1 MTADPAAGPPNR
13 PRRPYPYPRALRRVW
28 RHPAVQSMNGRRL
41 RMRDD
46 LRGRFESY
54 ASRRARFRS
63 GYDRDYYTARDIP
76 ECRSH
81 AMGIMRPGDMGAA
94 VLYALGA
101 GSYEEVRRIL
111 SVPDDPRAL
120 PAGTDARSQAALI
133 ESHMRRRPVLAVD
146 MGCGRG
152 EAVAA
157 TLAHLGINALAVD
170 PSAHA
175 ESLVKETARRF
186 YGLDRGAVPFLNKG
200 CYSALKGLRRRET
213 VPDAVIF
220 CESIEHMPEDEVWR
234 SFELMS
240 RMAPSAPRGAVRVVV
255 TNWIDLHPIRRIGR
269 DWDHLHDVDDHF
281 YDRLES
287 YAART
292 VFRRGSHLVLEL
304 GPGGTPGEGTGGGP
318 HSVPEPRGAGARG
331 PAAPAT
337 APTIGPGRGRRGGRP
352 R

>member
-1 MTADPAAGPPNR
+1 MIADPAAGPPD
-13 PRRPYPYPRALRRVW
+13 RRRSYPYPRALRRVW

-41 RMRDD
+41 SMCDD
-46 LRGRFESY
+46 LRGRLESY

-81 AMGIMRPGDMGAA
+81 AMGIIRPGDMGAA
-94 VLYALGA
+94 VLYALGID
-101 GSYEEVRRIL
+101 SYEEVRRIL

-133 ESHMRRRPVLAVD
+133 KSHIRRRPALAVD

-152 EAVAA
+152 EVAA

-175 ESLVKETARRF
+175 EPLVEETARRF
-186 YGLDRGAVPFLNKG
+186 YGLDRGAVPFEKKG
-200 CYSALKGLRRRET
+200 CYQALKGLRRSGT
-213 VPDAVIF
+213 IPDAVIF
-220 CESIEHMPEDEVWR
+220 CESIEHMPEGEVWR

-269 DWDHLHDVDDHF
+269 DWDHLHDVDDAF

-318 HSVPEPRGAGARG
+318 HYVPEPRGAGARG
-331 PAAPAT
+331 PAASA
-337 APTIGPGRGRRGGRP
+337 AAAGRRRSGGALQ
-352 R
+352 